1 MWELGGVPESQEESR
16 EKEEVMEKIEAEIRL
31 FLNHLL
37 IEKGLS
43 DNTVASYGHDLASF
57 LQFLTAR
64 KISSLQEV
72 KKADVV
78 DYLLELKNRGIGAR
92 THARHLVS
100 IRQLYRFL
108 MLEGRL
114 ESDPTLNISFP
125 KTWRKLPNV
134 LSYSQV
140 EALLAQPDET
150 TLGIRDKAMLELLY
164 ATGLRV
170 SELINL
176 TVKDVNLESG
186 FLICQGKGSKERL
199 VPIGTSARESIS
211 KYCATARGQLL
222 GDRRT
227 DLLFVNCFGRKLSR
241 QGFWKILK
249 EYAKRAGIQQTI
261 TPHTLRHSFATH
273 LLENGADLRSVQA
286 MLGHASISTTQ
297 IYTHVTM
304 DKIKELYFKY
314 HPRA

>member
-1 MWELGGVPESQEESR
+1 MDN
-16 EKEEVMEKIEAEIRL
+16 EVKL
-31 FLNHLL
+31 FLNHLT

-43 DNTVASYGHDLASF
+43 DNTVSAYRRDLQSF
-57 LQFLTAR
+57 RQFLTA
-64 KISSLQEV
+64 KGIIGLAQV
-72 KKADVV
+72 KKADVM
-78 DYLLELKNRGIGAR
+78 DYLIELKNRGISAR
-92 THARHLVS
+92 SHARHLVS

-108 MLEGRL
+108 ILEGIL
-114 ESDPTLNISFP
+114 SEDPSLNISFP
-125 KTWRKLPNV
+125 KTWQKLPHV

-150 TLGIRDKAMLELLY
+150 FLGIRDKAMLELLY

-170 SELINL
+170 SELISL
-176 TVKDVNLESG
+176 TVNAVNLESG
-186 FLICQGKGSKERL
+186 FLICRGKGSKERL
-199 VPIGTSARESIS
+199 VPIGTSARECVK
-211 KYCATARGQLL
+211 KYCDTSRLL
-222 GDRRT
+222 LLKDNRT
-227 DLLFVNCFGRKLSR
+227 ELLFVNRFGKKLSR

-249 EYAKRAGIQQTI
+249 EYAQKAGIQQTI

-286 MLGHASISTTQ
+286 MLGHANISTTQ

-304 DKIKELYFKY
+304 DKIKELYFKH

>member
-1 MWELGGVPESQEESR
+1 MDN
-16 EKEEVMEKIEAEIRL
+16 EVRL
-31 FLNHLL
+31 FLNHLT

-43 DNTVASYGHDLASF
+43 DNTISAYRRDLQSF
-57 LQFLTAR
+57 LHFLTS
-64 KISSLQEV
+64 KGIGNLGQVHKVEV
-72 KKADVV
+72 M
-78 DYLLELKNRGIGAR
+78 DYLLELKSKGICAR
-92 THARHLVS
+92 SHARHLVS
-100 IRQLYRFL
+100 IRQLYRYL
-108 MLEGRL
+108 ILEGRVTQ
-114 ESDPTLNISFP
+114 DPSLNISFP
-125 KTWRKLPNV
+125 RTWQKLPHV

-140 EALLAQPDET
+140 ESLLSQPDET
-150 TLGIRDKAMLELLY
+150 PLGIRDKAMLELLY

-176 TVKDVNLESG
+176 TVNAVNLEAG
-186 FLICQGKGSKERL
+186 FLLCQGKGSKERL
-199 VPIGTSARESIS
+199 VPIGTSARESVQ
-211 KYCATARGQLL
+211 KYCATARLQLL
-222 GDRRT
+222 KDNRK
-227 DLLFVNCFGRKLSR
+227 DLLFVNRFGNKLSR

-249 EYAKRAGIQQTI
+249 EYARQAGIQQTI

-304 DKIKELYFKY
+304 EKIKELYFKH

>member
-1 MWELGGVPESQEESR
+1 
-16 EKEEVMEKIEAEIRL
+16 METDVKL
-31 FLNHLL
+31 FFNHLV
-37 IEKGLS
+37 IEKGLA
-43 DNTVASYGHDLASF
+43 DNTIASYRQDLQSF
-57 LQFLTAR
+57 LQFLAGK
-64 KISSLQEV
+64 KIGSLDQV
-72 KKADVV
+72 KKVDIM
-78 DYLLELKNRGIGAR
+78 DYLLELKNRGICAR
-92 THARHLVS
+92 SHARHLVS

-108 MLEGRL
+108 IIEGRIG
-114 ESDPTLNISFP
+114 SDPTMNISFP
-125 KTWRKLPNV
+125 KTWQKLPDV

-140 EALLAQPDET
+140 EDLLAQPNET
-150 TLGIRDKAMLELLY
+150 SLGIRDKAMLELLY

-176 TVKDVNLESG
+176 TVKSVNLEAG
-186 FLICQGKGSKERL
+186 FLLCQGKGSKERL
-199 VPIGTSARESIS
+199 IPVGTSARECVK
-211 KYCATARGQLL
+211 KYCATARAQLL
-222 GDRRT
+222 QDNRT
-227 DLLFVNCFGRKLSR
+227 DLLFLNRFGHKLSR

-249 EYAKRAGIQQTI
+249 EYAEQAGIQQTI

-304 DKIKELYFKY
+304 DKIRELYFKH